1 MESLS
6 GISHDTSTKNFCQVS
21 TISIFEDTL
30 NSILG
35 NNIGQAINEITDL
48 VKCYICLERIKHP
61 KMCKF
66 CHRLVCNE
74 CIRKWL
80 EQKNMCGFCRHQITR
95 FDFTEVP
102 FIENIEKLID
112 NYKDLEDKNTSL
124 EKRNEELKQQ
134 LNSNKCNKHN
144 EKILYYCFNCNIK
157 LCGKCTSFTSKEA
170 KKHQFHKVYEFSEI
184 EKTNYLDAINLL
196 ENAKEQMYE
205 TDKILKRCE
214 KIKKNNEKKSQTER
228 NLIER
233 IYKEIEKNHVKNN
246 QINSSNIKKLN
257 NFQNEFN
264 EKLNNVSEKLQKI
277 ESLEKPIN
285 NLNINE
291 EKKDIEKSKEKLI
304 KMEQKINDDLQKNIY
319 LELKSFNYIFN
330 KTYKNILNEKTIS
343 INIEKP
349 LKIDFT
355 LELINNDILYIFF
368 PVSLLMEKEIL
379 TIKKKVKVD
388 LVPLIQINDKIKEFK
403 KMKKSLIDDMILKN
417 KKEKFI
423 DDDEVNEKEIIDIM
437 KNLNT
442 NEKNKNIN
450 KNIIIEKNKNFIDYD
465 NESEEYV
472 LKEKLSKLIKD
483 NNRFEL
489 FVYYYYFYNNN
500 PNINNGDNN
509 QSFIDND
516 DIL

>member
-1 MESLS
+1 M
-6 GISHDTSTKNFCQVS
+6 
-21 TISIFEDTL
+21 
-30 NSILG
+30 
-35 NNIGQAINEITDL
+35 
-48 VKCYICLERIKHP
+48 
-61 KMCKF
+61 
-66 CHRLVCNE
+66 
-74 CIRKWL
+74 
-80 EQKNMCGFCRHQITR
+80 
-95 FDFTEVP
+95 
-102 FIENIEKLID
+102 
-112 NYKDLEDKNTSL
+112 
-124 EKRNEELKQQ
+124 
-134 LNSNKCNKHN
+134 
-144 EKILYYCFNCNIK
+144 
-157 LCGKCTSFTSKEA
+157 
-170 KKHQFHKVYEFSEI
+170 
-184 EKTNYLDAINLL
+184 
-196 ENAKEQMYE
+196 
-205 TDKILKRCE
+205 
-214 KIKKNNEKKSQTER
+214 
-228 NLIER
+228 
-233 IYKEIEKNHVKNN
+233 
-246 QINSSNIKKLN
+246 
-257 NFQNEFN
+257 
-264 EKLNNVSEKLQKI
+264 QKI

-403 KMKKSLIDDMILKN
+403 KMKKSFIDDMILKN

-472 LKEKLSKLIKD
+472 LKVKLSKLIKD